1 MKSFMNG
8 CHTAHRSVVYQKT
21 FIYTHDTLTREVL
34 TETSPAQE
42 PGRIPA
48 RIFPIL
54 PDPASVASASV
65 LLLHTLV
72 FYGQLLGTRP

>member
-1 MKSFMNG
+1 MDD
-8 CHTAHRSVVYQKT
+8 CHTAHRSVVYQRHLS
-21 FIYTHDTLTREVL
+21 YTHDTLIREVL

-42 PGRIPA
+42 LGRIPA

-65 LLLHTLV
+65 L
-72 FYGQLLGTRP
+72 